1 MKFLSRLKSSMIENK
16 QYVYQTSFS
25 NTALILH
32 YQ

>member
-1 MKFLSRLKSSMIENK
+1 MKFLSWLKASMIENK
-16 QYVYQTSFS
+16 QYVYQTFS